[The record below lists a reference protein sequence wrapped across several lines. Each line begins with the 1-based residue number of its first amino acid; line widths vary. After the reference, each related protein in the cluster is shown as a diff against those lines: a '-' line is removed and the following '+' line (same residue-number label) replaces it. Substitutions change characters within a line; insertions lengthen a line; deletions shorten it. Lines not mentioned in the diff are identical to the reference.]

1 MLKLKLINKFGG
13 RTLNFEEETWEDL
26 YFTLKNNNSIKL
38 DVNGDEIE
46 NYLNDTNALPNWQE
60 EDNIWDYIYDNF
72 SEVDYENLIMDS
84 LGLNDYHIYI
94 EENDYHIKNR

>member
-13 RTLNFEEETWEDL
+13 RTLDFEEKTWEDL
-26 YFTLKNNNSIKL
+26 YFTLKDNNTIKL

-60 EDNIWDYIYDNF
+60 EDNIWNFVYDNL
-72 SEVDYENLIMDS
+72 SEVDYENLIIDS
-84 LGLNDYHIYI
+84 LGLNDYLIYV

>member
-1 MLKLKLINKFGG
+1 MTKLKLINKFGG

-26 YFTLKNNNSIKL
+26 YFTLKNDNTIKL

-46 NYLNDTNALPNWQE
+46 NDLNNSNIIPNWQE
-60 EDNIWDYIYDNF
+60 EEDVWDYVYDNL
-72 SEVDYENLIMDS
+72 SEVDYENLIIDS

-94 EENDYHIKNR
+94 Y